1 MAQERLLRLN
11 LHSVKQHSGEGAR
24 RFLPRIDFVRIV
36 TAVSAKAYDW
46 VRIGRHA
53 VLPLFA
59 LAAWCVANMFS
70 GISGTATAYW
80 FAAAIILT
88 GIPHGALDIDIL
100 SRKLGRAD
108 WVIKTKLTSLYLFGV
123 GAMAALWFAAPSLA
137 LTIFLVTSII
147 HFGMDWQHLR
157 EPFLGFM
164 TGWAIIALPAI
175 SHPAAVVAI
184 FGALAGEQPGTIITA
199 VLGAT
204 AVPAGLIAAAFCI
217 DAVVKR
223 DVATAISVVTC
234 LVAGVALPPLASF
247 ALFFC
252 GLHSPKHFAEA
263 LLASG
268 PMRPFIKAATIVAV
282 VGLAVAIGA
291 LLYSGIAV
299 ADNNARLVS
308 SLFMLLSVLTLPH
321 FCLEFL
327 LMNKRFSLTV

>member
-1 MAQERLLRLN
+1 MN
-11 LHSVKQHSGEGAR
+11 
-24 RFLPRIDFVRIV
+24 
-36 TAVSAKAYDW
+36 AVSARTNDW
-46 VRIGRHA
+46 IRIGRHA
-53 VLPLFA
+53 LLPLIA
-59 LAAWCVANMFS
+59 LGAWCFANLAS
-70 GISGTATAYW
+70 GVSATATAYW

-100 SRKLGRAD
+100 TRTLGRAD
-108 WVIKTKLTSLYLFGV
+108 WLTKAKLTGLYLTGV
-123 GAMAALWFAAPSLA
+123 AAMAALWFAVPPLA
-137 LTIFLVTSII
+137 LTAFLVISII

-175 SHPAAVVAI
+175 SHPGAVAAI
-184 FGALAGEQPGTIITA
+184 FAVLAGEQSGEVITA
-199 VLGAT
+199 VLGVT
-204 AVPAGLIAAAFCI
+204 AVPAALIAAAFCI
-217 DAVVKR
+217 DAVSKR
-223 DVATAISVVTC
+223 DFSTAISVATC
-234 LVAGVALPPLASF
+234 LVAAVALPPLASF

-282 VGLAVAIGA
+282 VGLSLVIGA
-291 LLYSGIAV
+291 LLYSGMAV
-299 ADNNARLVS
+299 ADDNARLVG

-327 LMNKRFSLTV
+327 VMNRRFSLTV

>member
-1 MAQERLLRLN
+1 
-11 LHSVKQHSGEGAR
+11 
-24 RFLPRIDFVRIV
+24 
-36 TAVSAKAYDW
+36 VSARAFDW
-46 VRIGRHA
+46 NKFGRHLL
-53 VLPLFA
+53 LPAIA
-59 LAAWCVANMFS
+59 LVAWLVANMTS
-70 GISGTATAYW
+70 GVSATATAYW

-100 SRKLGRAD
+100 TRKLGRAD
-108 WVIKTKLTSLYLFGV
+108 FATKAKLTGLYLMGV
-123 GAMAALWFAAPSLA
+123 GAMAALWFTAPSIA
-137 LTIFLVTSII
+137 LTAFLIISII

-175 SHPAAVVAI
+175 SHPGAVAAI
-184 FGALAGEQPGTIITA
+184 FGALTGEQSGAIIA
-199 VLGAT
+199 AILGAT

-217 DAVVKR
+217 DAASKR
-223 DVATAISVVTC
+223 DLATAISVATC

-263 LLASG
+263 LSASG
-268 PMRPFIKAATIVAV
+268 PMRPFVKAATVVAV
-282 VGLAVAIGA
+282 MALALAIGA

-299 ADNNARLVS
+299 ANDNARLVS

-327 LMNKRFSLTV
+327 IMNKRFSLTV